1 MQNPFSWY
9 TEEDR
14 QFVMDNKDK
23 MSLAEISDH
32 LNITIETVQD
42 ILRGATTENQ
52 AWRAWAANNKRPHL
66 EDIAVQGTP

>member
-9 TEEDR
+9 TEEGR
-14 QFVMDNKDK
+14 QFVLANKDK

-42 ILRGATTENQ
+42 ILRGATTEKQ
-52 AWRAWAANNKRPHL
+52 AWRAWAANNKGM
-66 EDIAVQGTP
+66 QSF